1 MLDPPRLEV
10 KPSIKLCGEAGIR
23 VIMITGDNK
32 NTAEAISKRIGIFE
46 DSECT
51 DGNFYFKKFI
61 EIPWKKIQVSLESFT
76 GFPVN
81 PLQGFRVNHNPL
93 NCT

>member
-51 DGNFYFKKFI
+51 DGNF
-61 EIPWKKIQVSLESFT
+61 
-76 GFPVN
+76 
-81 PLQGFRVNHNPL
+81 
-93 NCT
+93 

>member
-51 DGNFYFKKFI
+51 DGNFYFTKI
-61 EIPWKKIQVSLESFT
+61 TGIP
-76 GFPVN
+76 
-81 PLQGFRVNHNPL
+81 
-93 NCT
+93 

>member
-61 EIPWKKIQVSLESFT
+61 EIPWKKKNPDSLWIQYRDSLWFT
-76 GFPVN
+76 T
-81 PLQGFRVNHNPL
+81 L
-93 NCT
+93 

>member
-61 EIPWKKIQVSLESFT
+61 EIPWKKNPDSLWIQYRDSLWVT
-76 GFPVN
+76 T
-81 PLQGFRVNHNPL
+81 L
-93 NCT
+93 